1 MNLLHLKY
9 AVEIEKTRSMNKA
22 AENLFM
28 GQPNLS
34 RAIKELEESLGI
46 TIFKRTSKGM
56 TPTLKGEEFLSYAK
70 NILTQI
76 ETLESLYKNEQDD
89 KIRFSISVPRAS
101 YISHAFINF
110 TKTLDMDKNIE
121 IYYKETNAVHAIDN
135 IIQEDY
141 HLAIIRYQSAFE
153 SYFNILLGEKN
164 LKSQDLWEFEYLAVM
179 SENHKLANKDIIT
192 CNDLNDSIE
201 ILHGDPYVPLM
212 TASEIKKAE
221 LHEATDKRIFL
232 FERGSQF
239 ELLNSIDNT
248 YMWVSPIPE
257 DVLLKH
263 NLVQKKC
270 HDFDRKYKDVLV
282 CKKDYH
288 FSEYDDMFIEQLYKS
303 KHEVEK
309 FQ

>member
-56 TPTLKGEEFLSYAK
+56 TPTAKGEEFLSYAK
-70 NILTQI
+70 NILVQI
-76 ETLESLYKNEQDD
+76 ETLESLYKDDNEN

-110 TKTLDMDKNIE
+110 AKQLDDDKNTE
-121 IYYKETNAVHAIDN
+121 IYYKETNSVQAIDN

-141 HLAIIRYQSAFE
+141 HLAIVRYQSAFE
-153 SYFNILLGEKN
+153 SYFNIMFNEKN
-164 LKSQDLWEFEYLAVM
+164 LHAQELWEFEYAAVM
-179 SENHKLANKDIIT
+179 SCRHRLADRDSIM
-192 CNDLNDSIE
+192 CSDLNDSIQ

-212 TASEIKKAE
+212 NASEIKKAE
-221 LHEATDKRIFL
+221 LNGSAEKKIFL
-232 FERGSQF
+232 FERASQF
-239 ELLNSIDNT
+239 ELLESIDNS
-248 YMWVSPIPE
+248 YMWVSPIPKE
-257 DVLLKH
+257 ILVKY
-263 NLVQKKC
+263 NLVQKRC
-270 HDFDRKYKDVLV
+270 SDFKRKYKDVIV
-282 CKKDYH
+282 CRKDYN
-288 FSEYDDMFIEQLYKS
+288 FNRYDRLFINLVEKA
-303 KHEVEK
+303 KNEVEN
-309 FQ
+309 F